1 MRNDCVLFNQM
12 IVQIAVAK
20 CGPIKTI
27 VVFIVGSYY
36 SSPYFITDLLKRKCK
51 HEILL

>member
-27 VVFIVGSYY
+27 VGSYY
-36 SSPYFITDLLKRKCK
+36 SSPYFKTDLLKRKCK